1 MRVLIFTSTPF
12 PIGHAATN
20 RILSYCYGLL
30 KNDVSIRVISTSL
43 KSTSLK
49 KVRHIIG
56 DTKRLRFIGVPFF
69 QTKVTRLIH
78 RWFLYAVYP
87 NLLTVLVKR
96 ERYNAIILYGPD
108 KYFDNCILRL
118 SKRYSL
124 PALRELNEH
133 PSIALSNVEAEVGS
147 AFFQESVMQFY
158 RRYDGLLIMTDT
170 ILDYMGEI
178 GLSKDALIKIPQTTI
193 LKKNVR
199 ISPCLKLRFKDY
211 LLFTG
216 SLSNKKDG
224 VLNLIKAYDLVRE
237 RHLGLGLV
245 ITGFGSKEQIRELH
259 QTIEELNLGDLVQV
273 FLNLS
278 SNDIP
283 SLMKDAKILVSPRPY
298 SLQALYGFPTKVAEY
313 LMAGR
318 PVVTSAFG
326 DLSQHLIDGV
336 NAFVLPSGDIPIIAE
351 AILRVLDN
359 YKDAIRVGIRGKEL
373 ALEMFDPQKN
383 TRPLVDWLVKMESS
397 RRNAK

>member
-1 MRVLIFTSTPF
+1 
-12 PIGHAATN
+12 
-20 RILSYCYGLL
+20 
-30 KNDVSIRVISTSL
+30 
-43 KSTSLK
+43 
-49 KVRHIIG
+49 
-56 DTKRLRFIGVPFF
+56 
-69 QTKVTRLIH
+69 
-78 RWFLYAVYP
+78 
-87 NLLTVLVKR
+87 
-96 ERYNAIILYGPD
+96 
-108 KYFDNCILRL
+108 
-118 SKRYSL
+118 
-124 PALRELNEH
+124 
-133 PSIALSNVEAEVGS
+133 
-147 AFFQESVMQFY
+147 
-158 RRYDGLLIMTDT
+158 
-170 ILDYMGEI
+170 MGEI